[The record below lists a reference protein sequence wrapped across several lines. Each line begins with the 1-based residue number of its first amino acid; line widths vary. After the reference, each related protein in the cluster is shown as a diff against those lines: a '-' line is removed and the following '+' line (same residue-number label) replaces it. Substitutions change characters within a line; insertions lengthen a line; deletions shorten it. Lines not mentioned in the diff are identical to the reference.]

1 MAPILV
7 YGQRMADDL
16 FAGRFKPGVNPE
28 ADDDDSGSSYRNQRG
43 RAGRP
48 YENEIISAVDTL
60 PALPTVVT
68 QILAMVGQDHSSA
81 AGLESLIKQ
90 DMVLAGRLLKMVN
103 SPFYGLSHPVA
114 SISQAVAI
122 IGFASLK
129 SLVLAAST
137 SNLLMVDLGAC
148 GFAPEG
154 LWRNSIATAAV
165 SRAIGIRNGAGK
177 DEAEEYFVAGLLR
190 DVGMLVLGP
199 FLKRR
204 SVLLRKS
211 ENGVV
216 VDILSLERQALGFD
230 HCWVGDR
237 VSEKWRLPAALRMAI
252 VKHHRI
258 PATADAG
265 MLRQLA
271 AVRLAE
277 RLVYAAGTGL
287 LPDHPFD
294 HHIDGVLIKATGLDA
309 PGFQALMA
317 DIPRLVSG
325 AGDPS

>member
-1 MAPILV
+1 MV
-7 YGQRMADDL
+7 DEL
-16 FAGRFKPGVNPE
+16 FGSRFKPGSGPQG
-28 ADDDDSGSSYRNQRG
+28 ADDDDDSGSGYRKQRG

-48 YENEIISAVDTL
+48 YENEIASAVDTL

-68 QILAMVGQDHSSA
+68 QILSLVGEDHSSA
-81 AGLESLIKQ
+81 AGLEALIKQ

-103 SPFYGLSHPVA
+103 SPFYGLSQPVA

-137 SNLLMVDLGAC
+137 SNLLMVDLGAY

-154 LWRNSIATAAV
+154 LWKNSIATAAV
-165 SRAIGIRNGAGK
+165 ARAIGLRNGAGR
-177 DEAEEYFVAGLLR
+177 DDAEEYFVAGLLR

-204 SVLLRKS
+204 GVQLRRN
-211 ENGVV
+211 ENGVE
-216 VDILSLERQALGFD
+216 DILHLERQALGFD
-230 HCWVGDR
+230 HGWVGDR
-237 VSEKWRLPAALRMAI
+237 VSDKWRLPAGLRLAI
-252 VKHHRI
+252 ARHHRI
-258 PATADAG
+258 PSDCDSKV
-265 MLRQLA
+265 MRQLA

-277 RLVYAAGTGL
+277 RLVYAAGLGV

-294 HHIDGVLIKATGLDA
+294 HHVDGLLIKAAGLDVTT
-309 PGFQALMA
+309 FQALMT
-317 DIPRLVSG
+317 DMPRLLSG
-325 AGDPS
+325 TGDVD